1 MACGKGRGGGRCAYS
16 AAQGVKP
23 IGLRRKCTTVGKQ
36 TQVWNPDTG
45 PKAVRLPH
53 SIAGS
58 RVGQIALLHI
68 GLSGKFYATF
78 CVVSLGDLGTL
89 LGAARRVASFAF
101 GCTCD

>member
-1 MACGKGRGGGRCAYS
+1 MRVFGSSRREAHRVEKEVYNSGKANTSLEPRH
-16 AAQGVKP
+16 
-23 IGLRRKCTTVGKQ
+23 
-36 TQVWNPDTG
+36 TG

-58 RVGQIALLHI
+58 RGANSVI